1 MLITTSP
8 LRRKLRARNGLL
20 GASGGTLVGANGRLP
35 LGLRCRDCDKF
46 RTALKIHNRV
56 AIGLLAGV
64 LVGVVF
70 GPSASVLE
78 PLGTLF
84 VKLIR
89 MVIVPLIASSL
100 IMAIAGLP
108 GRAALG
114 RMGIRAFGFL
124 VISLFVAL
132 CIGIAV
138 GHVIQPGKMLSS
150 EARGAL
156 LEGKEIPVSDP
167 DAPKPSVVDSIVDT
181 ILGIVPDNPVR
192 AAAEGNVLQILL
204 VSILLGLAASALPE
218 DRRKPLVELARSLAE
233 TLFKVTGWIL
243 ELAPF
248 GIFGLMAAVVGRSGL
263 SVLLSLSAYVGV
275 VVLALVLHIVLVYGV
290 MLRVVAR
297 QSPKRLAEAAKPPLL
312 IAFATCSTAAALPV
326 SLSTMQKGMGISSRV
341 ASFVLPL
348 GAGLGR
354 DGSAIYQAISVMF
367 IAQVYG
373 VTLGAQDLGTLIF
386 TAMLSALAVASVPA
400 ASFVNLTI
408 ILAALGLPLE
418 GAALILGVERPLDM
432 ARSSTNLIG
441 HLVNATYV
449 AAAEG
454 EIDAT
459 ANHEVVA

>member
-1 MLITTSP
+1 M
-8 LRRKLRARNGLL
+8 
-20 GASGGTLVGANGRLP
+20 
-35 LGLRCRDCDKF
+35 
-46 RTALKIHNRV
+46 KIHNRV
-56 AIGLLAGV
+56 AIGLIAGV
-64 LVGVVF
+64 LVGVVA
-70 GPSASVLE
+70 GPSAAVLE

-84 VKLIR
+84 IKLIR

-108 GRAALG
+108 GRGALG
-114 RMGIRAFGFL
+114 RMGLRAVGFI

-132 CIGIAV
+132 SIGIAV
-138 GHVIQPGKMLSS
+138 GHLIQPGKMLSS
-150 EARGAL
+150 QARSAL
-156 LEGKEIPVSDP
+156 LEGKDIPVVDP
-167 DAPKPSVVDSIVDT
+167 DAAKPSVVDTIVDT
-181 ILGIVPDNPVR
+181 ILAIVPDNPVR

-218 DRRKPLVELARSLAE
+218 DRRKPLVDLARSLAE

-248 GIFGLMAAVVGRSGL
+248 GVFGLMAAVVGRSGL
-263 SVLLSLSAYVGV
+263 SVLFSLSAYVGV
-275 VVLALVLHIVLVYGV
+275 VVLALVMHIVLVYGV
-290 MLRVVAR
+290 MLRIVAR
-297 QSPKRLAEAAKPPLL
+297 QSPKRLIEASKPALL
-312 IAFATCSTAAALPV
+312 ITFATCSTAAALPV

-348 GAGLGR
+348 GAATGR

-386 TAMLSALAVASVPA
+386 TAMLAALAVASVPA

-408 ILAALGLPLE
+408 ILAVLGLPLE

-432 ARSSTNLIG
+432 VRSSTNLIG

-454 EIDAT
+454 EIDVT
-459 ANHEVVA
+459 ANHQAVA